1 MIPNIS
7 HKVETTTFEEPKQE
21 KMCSRAVATDEI
33 ICCGVKIDF
42 FEDCGHTMSVAD
54 HHESCKHFEEAPP
67 TQDHRKCGRL
77 LTAAQ
82 PPPPPPPPPLS
93 RSMHPKPG
101 SKPPFP
107 QPQCRD
113 LHRYITF
120 VPGKC
125 GCLFPE
131 RTDSLPLPAQGGGP
145 VPERSERRALSE
157 ATIKKR
163 RAYWLQQRT
172 LDSDSAASIRLLEWS
187 TRLRRRQLQEAR
199 LRVPIPERT
208 FVYDPDQGAND
219 FLNAVELAFLTAD
232 QRACIFCAEGASN
245 RLSRRLPC
253 KCVFHN
259 GCLNKWFLGRKDC
272 PACKRRFRLVKKPSA
287 YQNGRPVWDDD
298 DTAEFV

>member
-1 MIPNIS
+1 
-7 HKVETTTFEEPKQE
+7 
-21 KMCSRAVATDEI
+21 MCSRAVAVNEI

-54 HHESCKHFEEAPP
+54 HHESCKHFEAPP
-67 TQDHRKCGRL
+67 TQDRKCGRL

-82 PPPPPPPPPLS
+82 APPPPPRS
-93 RSMHPKPG
+93 KSMHPKPG
-101 SKPPFP
+101 SKLPFP

-131 RTDSLPLPAQGGGP
+131 RTDSLPLPTQGGGGGGGGGP

-157 ATIKKR
+157 ATIQKR
-163 RAYWLQQRT
+163 RGYWLQQRT
-172 LDSDSAASIRLLEWS
+172 QDEDRAASTRRLEWS
-187 TRLRRRQLQEAR
+187 TRLRRRQLQEAS
-199 LRVPIPERT
+199 LGVPVPDRT

-219 FLNAVELAFLTAD
+219 FLGAVELAFLAGD
-232 QRACIFCAEGASN
+232 QRTCIFCSRAASS
-245 RLSRRLPC
+245 RHSRRLPC
-253 KCVFHN
+253 ACVFHA
-259 GCLNKWFLGRKDC
+259 GCLNRWFLGRKDC
-272 PACKRRFRLVKKPSA
+272 PACKRRFRLVKKPAA
-287 YQNGRPVWDDD
+287 YQNGRPVWEDD